1 MGLDM
6 YLRAKTETM
15 APKQSRGAC
24 NGLFP
29 LAPADNG
36 TTEIGYWRK
45 AYAVQRY
52 LRETLGIGG
61 EFNLEDKEISYEQI
75 LEIIKDAKS
84 IIEEG
89 DYEDEWKRKIGRTR
103 SNILRR
109 LSKSKKK
116 TRMPKSF
123 IWSGTDEHDRY
134 LDESNRRSG
143 SSIQN
148 ERRHVSQNRP
158 RQGERGCYQWHSE
171 GTTYHEQRMAYES
184 I

>member
-52 LRETLGIGG
+52 LRETLSIGG

-89 DYEDEWKRKIGRTR
+89 DFEDEWEKEDWQDTLKYFEMAKQIKEKDPNAKIFY
-103 SNILRR
+103 
-109 LSKSKKK
+109 
-116 TRMPKSF
+116 ME
-123 IWSGTDEHDRY
+123 WY
-134 LDESNRRSG
+134 
-143 SSIQN
+143 
-148 ERRHVSQNRP
+148 
-158 RQGERGCYQWHSE
+158 
-171 GTTYHEQRMAYES
+171 
-184 I
+184 